1 MKIKTNL
8 KIGVLKIMLSL
19 IFSMAFFEGA
29 TLAQTSFDIPTL
41 LPAINDDLGGEG
53 DACLGLA
60 DMIRSGDIHLRNLP
74 CFIKY
79 FAQTLIGV
87 AGSLS
92 VIFVM
97 IGGYRYVLG
106 GTEDT
111 ASAKKVITYALI
123 GLAVSLLAWI
133 IVDLVLQ
140 VATE

>member
-1 MKIKTNL
+1 MML
-8 KIGVLKIMLSL
+8 ALALAGLFHQGV
-19 IFSMAFFEGA
+19 
-29 TLAQTSFDIPTL
+29 TLAQTSLDIPTL
-41 LPAINDDLGGEG
+41 LPALNDDLGGEG

-97 IGGYRYVLG
+97 VGGYQYVLG
-106 GTEDT
+106 GTENT
-111 ASAKKVITYALI
+111 ASAKKTVTYALI

-133 IVDLVLQ
+133 IVDLALQ